1 MPKFSASCAVLV
13 MLIFSA
19 VLGGC
24 DDSTKT
30 SDSERVTPR
39 PTIRVTPRPVT
50 PPVYSPVPPSA
61 AAATRTPVAVT
72 PGPSPTSRSAPAF
85 FTLRLQVKNPGF
97 GSVTV
102 DPYSPTNVYPKD
114 SRVTLV
120 ARAETG
126 RVFGG
131 WRGDA
136 VSTGDSI
143 TVTMDRDK
151 AISGEF
157 SVLNYAVSLAPVR
170 EGGTLFVLPSLKS
183 YEYGSKVTVE
193 AKPLPGY
200 LFASWSGD
208 ISGSQNPATLVVES
222 NKRIGAA
229 FVKSQFTLTTRVNPL
244 GFIEVNP
251 PAGLID
257 GGTRV
262 TLKAVP
268 PPNYRFVSWSGG
280 ASGTSPTVTITMDA
294 NKDVTANFVRLYN
307 LYTFVDPVG
316 TGVVSPAS
324 GTFDD
329 GAVVTLTAVPVNG
342 YEFVGWSGMSG
353 DMGSNPVTRVV
364 MNWDKSVSATFR
376 IAPRVWNP

>member
-1 MPKFSASCAVLV
+1 MPKFSASCVILV
-13 MLIFSA
+13 MLILSA

-24 DDSTKT
+24 DESAKT
-30 SDSERVTPR
+30 GDSERVTPR
-39 PTIRVTPRPVT
+39 PTTRVTPRPVT

-61 AAATRTPVAVT
+61 AVATRAPVAVT
-72 PGPSPTSRSAPAF
+72 PAPTSQPSFGF
-85 FTLRLQVKNPGF
+85 FTLNLRVKNPSY
-97 GSVTV
+97 GSITV

-114 SRVTLV
+114 SRVTI
-120 ARAETG
+120 AAKAEPG

-136 VSTGDSI
+136 VSTGDLI

-151 AISGEF
+151 AISGDF
-157 SVLNYAVSLAPVR
+157 LVLNYAVSLAPVR
-170 EGGTLFVLPSLKS
+170 EGGMLFVLPSLKS

-200 LFASWSGD
+200 LFGSWSGD

-229 FVKSQFTLTTRVNPL
+229 FVKSQFTLTTCVNPS
-244 GFIEVNP
+244 GFVEANP

-268 PPNYRFVSWSGG
+268 SPNYRFLSWSGA

-294 NKDVTANFVRLYN
+294 NKEVTANFVRLYN

-329 GAVVTLTAVPVNG
+329 GAIVTLTAVPVNG

-376 IAPRVWNP
+376 IAPRLWNP